1 MMHEL
6 CALENISVHLCYVAL
21 VVSFRHSM
29 QTENFILEVK
39 ILLISLLKT
48 CQFQSKVIQLQFSM

>member
-1 MMHEL
+1 MHEL

-21 VVSFRHSM
+21 VSFRHSM
-29 QTENFILEVK
+29 QTKNFILEIK

-48 CQFQSKVIQLQFSM
+48 YQF